1 MQEVN
6 NLQKCIEKVEEHFN
20 SRLENLAKLHMHS
33 QQALQGIQQ
42 ETQALQRQ
50 HKEELVSLGKQL
62 TQARKKAAA
71 HIRTTVDDYEGLVVL
86 VDPATRAGHWERRL
100 NGGTN
105 EIIVGVFSPVDTH
118 AAPIVKQRA
127 SGKLSGSLRRPDDL
141 MRLLSLCD

>member
-71 HIRTTVDDYEGLVVL
+71 HIRTTVDDYEAEYEEMIDQITTQLAQTRKLVQEHR
-86 VDPATRAGHWERRL
+86 DATSL
-100 NGGTN
+100 
-105 EIIVGVFSPVDTH
+105 P
-118 AAPIVKQRA
+118 PIK
-127 SGKLSGSLRRPDDL
+127 
-141 MRLLSLCD
+141 MRHN